1 MALKTELIKEGL
13 IKYAQKWKYVFSR
26 DLHKRAKSQLEYIFE
41 YISQTTAKLEKEVN
55 GIDTL
60 GYVMRTMKEVRQKE
74 GEIEL
79 ELKPLLDMYNILDLH
94 LTHGM
99 DKEEQDNRHILRNK
113 WNSLVNLA
121 EKRQNELSETQNSYK
136 RDLIKSVKFL
146 ITDVKEFRT
155 DYDKN
160 GPMVN
165 GIKPREA
172 VERLRRFKEEYSVRE
187 RNYEINHAGEELF
200 GLPNQQYPELEKSKK
215 ELALLG

>member
-1 MALKTELIKEGL
+1 
-13 IKYAQKWKYVFSR
+13 
-26 DLHKRAKSQLEYIFE
+26 
-41 YISQTTAKLEKEVN
+41 
-55 GIDTL
+55 
-60 GYVMRTMKEVRQKE
+60 MKEVRQKE

-79 ELKPLLDMYNILDLH
+79 EIKPLLDMYNILDLH

-113 WNSLVNLA
+113 WNALVILA
-121 EKRQNELSETQNSYK
+121 EKRQNELSETQNTYK

-146 ITDVKEFRT
+146 ITDVKEFRV

-187 RNYEINHAGEELF
+187 RNFEINHAGEELF
-200 GLPNQQYPELEKSKK
+200 GLPHQQYPELEKSKK
-215 ELALLG
+215 ELGLLS